1 MEENTILLITVVAL
15 INVLSFTIGAK
26 IGQKVVRGE
35 KIEMPKLNPME
46 VYKEHQERKEV
57 EREKDKIETIM
68 RNIEKYDGTA
78 KGQED
83 VPK

>member
-1 MEENTILLITVVAL
+1 MTEETILLITVVAL

-26 IGQKVVRGE
+26 IGQKIVRGE

-46 VYKEHQERKEV
+46 VYREHQERKEV

-83 VPK
+83 VPM

>member
-1 MEENTILLITVVAL
+1 MTEETILLITVVAL

-35 KIEMPKLNPME
+35 KIEMPKLSPME
-46 VYKEHQERKEV
+46 IYREHQEKKEV
-57 EREKDKIETIM
+57 EREKDKLETIM

-83 VPK
+83 VPM